1 MIRSQFIVISE
12 GGPHPIG
19 WRAIFI
25 DSSHRKCLNFY
36 IERPLFLQKGGSH
49 NSELITNNS
58 NFAPLNNLAAP
69 MKSALLHSKVY
80 WDVLCGIEEI
90 LGQVRW

>member
-1 MIRSQFIVISE
+1 MD
-12 GGPHPIG
+12 GGIQQE
-19 WRAIFI
+19 
-25 DSSHRKCLNFY
+25 S
-36 IERPLFLQKGGSH
+36 GGQCKQ
-49 NSELITNNS
+49 EIIIS

>member
-1 MIRSQFIVISE
+1 M
-12 GGPHPIG
+12 
-19 WRAIFI
+19 A
-25 DSSHRKCLNFY
+25 K
-36 IERPLFLQKGGSH
+36 
-49 NSELITNNS
+49 NS